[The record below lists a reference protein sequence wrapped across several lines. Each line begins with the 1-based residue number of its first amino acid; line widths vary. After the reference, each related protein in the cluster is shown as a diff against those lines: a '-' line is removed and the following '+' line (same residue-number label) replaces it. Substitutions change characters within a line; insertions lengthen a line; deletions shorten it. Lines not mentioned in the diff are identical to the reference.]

1 MSVNLI
7 ILLLISPLVGFLING
22 LFGRWL
28 RNTEKLSGWIACLA
42 VLVSL
47 ICSVI
52 VFTHVKGGAELN
64 QTLYQWIAAE
74 SHEYSKTE
82 LGSGESATPLFEWI
96 TGNFAFN
103 IGFHVDSLTAVML
116 LIITGIGFLIHVY
129 SIGYMHGDPG
139 YTRYF
144 AYLNLFVFA
153 MLILVLA
160 DNYLMMFVGWE
171 GVGLCSYLLIG
182 FWYEKKSATDA
193 GKKAF
198 IVNRIGDFGFLLGM
212 FTLFAA
218 FGTLDFIPIFE
229 QAEFFERAESTGSNL
244 VFGASTLAV
253 ATLLL
258 FVGAVGKSAQIP
270 LYVWLPDAMEGPTPV
285 SALIHAA
292 TMVTA
297 GVYMVARSSVLFDLA
312 GTGDVVAWIGVLT
325 AAFAAIM
332 ALAANDI
339 KRVLA
344 YSTVS
349 QLGYMFVGVGIGAY
363 ASGIFHLMTH
373 AFFKGLMFLTAG
385 SVMHAMSNELDMR
398 RMGGLRSKLPITH
411 ITFLV
416 GALAISGFPLLSG
429 FWSKDEILHSAWEKG
444 HPIIYVIGLVTAFL
458 TAFYMFRLIFGTFY
472 GKSRVDSQVHPH
484 ESPPIMWV
492 PLAILAIPSALIGLA
507 LLSWKGH
514 DSAFHHFIGGVFS
527 HHGEKAAHHADNV
540 LLFMAISSIVGIAGI
555 ALAWVKYRDWTPLAQ
570 PQSAIHKLAAE
581 KFYVD
586 EIYNAVFVQPIKKVS
601 QFVLWRGLD
610 VSIIDGTV
618 NGVAFVVRTVGG
630 SLRRFQTGV
639 VQSYIVSM
647 VIGIIIFLA
656 YYLFIR

>member
-7 ILLLISPLVGFLING
+7 ILLLISPLIGFLING
-22 LFGRWL
+22 LFGKWL
-28 RNTEKLSGWIACLA
+28 RNAEKVSGWIACFA
-42 VLVSL
+42 VLISFV
-47 ICSVI
+47 CSII
-52 VFTHVKGGAELN
+52 VFTHVNGGAVLN
-64 QTLYQWIAAE
+64 QTLYEWIA
-74 SHEYSKTE
+74 
-82 LGSGESATPLFEWI
+82 GES
-96 TGNFAFN
+96 FAFT

-129 SIGYMHGDPG
+129 SIGYMHGDAG

-218 FGTLDFIPIFE
+218 FGSLDFVPIFE
-229 QAEFFERAESTGSNL
+229 HAESGGFNQ

-297 GVYMVARSSVLFDLA
+297 GVYMVARSSVLFELA

-325 AAFAAIM
+325 AVFAAIM

-385 SVMHAMSNELDMR
+385 SVMHAISNELDMR
-398 RMGGLRSKLPITH
+398 KMGGLRLKLPITH
-411 ITFLV
+411 ATFLV

-429 FWSKDEILHSAWEKG
+429 FWSKDEILHSTWEKG
-444 HPIIYVIGLVTAFL
+444 HHVIYIIGLVTAFL

-472 GKSRVDSQVHPH
+472 GKSRVDSHVHPH
-484 ESPPIMWV
+484 ESPPVMWV

-514 DSAFHHFIGGVFS
+514 GSAFHHFIGGAFS

-540 LLFMAISSIVGIAGI
+540 LLFMVISSIVGIAGI

-586 EIYNAVFVQPIKKVS
+586 EIYNAVFVQPIKNIS
-601 QFVLWRGLD
+601 QFVLWRGMD
-610 VSIIDGTV
+610 VSIIDGFV
-618 NGVAFVVRTVGG
+618 NGVAFAVRAMGG

>member
-7 ILLLISPLVGFLING
+7 ILLLISPLIGFLING
-22 LFGRWL
+22 LFGKWL
-28 RNTEKLSGWIACLA
+28 RNAEKLSGWIACLA

-47 ICSVI
+47 ICSAI

-64 QTLYQWIAAE
+64 QTLYEWIA
-74 SHEYSKTE
+74 
-82 LGSGESATPLFEWI
+82 GES
-96 TGNFAFN
+96 FAFT

-129 SIGYMHGDPG
+129 SIGYMHGDTG

-218 FGTLDFIPIFE
+218 FGSLDFVPIFE
-229 QAEFFERAESTGSNL
+229 HAESGGFNQ

-297 GVYMVARSSVLFDLA
+297 GVYMVARSSVLFELA
-312 GTGDVVAWIGVLT
+312 GTGDVVAWVGVLT
-325 AAFAAIM
+325 AIFAAIM

-398 RMGGLRSKLPITH
+398 KMGGLRSKLPITH
-411 ITFLV
+411 VTFLV

-484 ESPPIMWV
+484 ESPPVMWV
-492 PLAILAIPSALIGLA
+492 PLAILAIPSAFIGLA
-507 LLSWKGH
+507 ILSWKGH
-514 DSAFHHFIGGVFS
+514 GSAFHHFIGGVFS
-527 HHGEKAAHHADNV
+527 HHGEKAARHADNV
-540 LLFMAISSIVGIAGI
+540 PLFMVISSIVGIAGI
-555 ALAWVKYRDWTPLAQ
+555 ALAWVKYRDWTPLTQ
-570 PQSAIHKLAAE
+570 PRSAIHKLAAD

-586 EIYNAVFVQPIKKVS
+586 EIYNAVFVQTIKNIS
-601 QFVLWRGLD
+601 QFVLWRGMD
-610 VSIIDGTV
+610 VSIIDGFV

-639 VQSYIVSM
+639 VQSYILSM

-656 YYLFIR
+656 YYLFIQ

>member
-1 MSVNLI
+1 MSINLI
-7 ILLLISPLVGFLING
+7 ILLLISPLIGFLING
-22 LFGRWL
+22 LFGKWL
-28 RNTEKLSGWIACLA
+28 RNAEKLSGWIACLA

-47 ICSVI
+47 ICSAI

-64 QTLYQWIAAE
+64 QTLYEWIA
-74 SHEYSKTE
+74 
-82 LGSGESATPLFEWI
+82 GES
-96 TGNFAFN
+96 FAFT
-103 IGFHVDSLTAVML
+103 IGFHVDSLTVVML
-116 LIITGIGFLIHVY
+116 LVITGIGFLIHVY
-129 SIGYMHGDPG
+129 SIGYMHGDTG

-218 FGTLDFIPIFE
+218 FGSLDFVPIFE
-229 QAEFFERAESTGSNL
+229 HAESGGFNQ

-297 GVYMVARSSVLFDLA
+297 GVYMVARSSVLFELA
-312 GTGDVVAWIGVLT
+312 GTGDVVAWVGVLT
-325 AAFAAIM
+325 AIFAAIM

-398 RMGGLRSKLPITH
+398 KMGGLRSKLPITH
-411 ITFLV
+411 VTFLV

-484 ESPPIMWV
+484 ESPPVMWV
-492 PLAILAIPSALIGLA
+492 PLAILAIPSAFIGLA
-507 LLSWKGH
+507 ILSWKGH
-514 DSAFHHFIGGVFS
+514 GSAFHHFIGGVFS

-540 LLFMAISSIVGIAGI
+540 PLFMVISSIVGIAGI

-570 PQSAIHKLAAE
+570 PRSAIHKLAAD

-586 EIYNAVFVQPIKKVS
+586 EIYNAVFVQPIKNIS
-601 QFVLWRGLD
+601 QFVLWRGMD
-610 VSIIDGTV
+610 VSIIDGFV

-639 VQSYIVSM
+639 VQSYILSM

-656 YYLFIR
+656 YYLFIQ

>member
-7 ILLLISPLVGFLING
+7 VLLLISPLAGFLING
-22 LFGRWL
+22 LFGKWL

-312 GTGDVVAWIGVLT
+312 GTGDVVAWVGVLT
-325 AAFAAIM
+325 AVFAAIM

-398 RMGGLRSKLPITH
+398 KMGGLRSKLPITH

-484 ESPPIMWV
+484 ESPPVMWV

>member
-7 ILLLISPLVGFLING
+7 ILLLISPLIGFLING
-22 LFGRWL
+22 LFGKWL
-28 RNTEKLSGWIACLA
+28 RNAEKVSGWIACFA
-42 VLVSL
+42 VLISFV
-47 ICSVI
+47 CSII
-52 VFTHVKGGAELN
+52 VFTHVNGGAVLN
-64 QTLYQWIAAE
+64 QTLYEWIA
-74 SHEYSKTE
+74 
-82 LGSGESATPLFEWI
+82 GES
-96 TGNFAFN
+96 FAFT

-129 SIGYMHGDPG
+129 SIGYMHGDAG

-218 FGTLDFIPIFE
+218 FGSLDFVPIFE
-229 QAEFFERAESTGSNL
+229 HAESGGFNQ

-297 GVYMVARSSVLFDLA
+297 GVYMVARSSVLFELA

-325 AAFAAIM
+325 AVFAAII

-385 SVMHAMSNELDMR
+385 SVMHAISNELDMR
-398 RMGGLRSKLPITH
+398 KMGGLRLKLPITH
-411 ITFLV
+411 ATFLV

-429 FWSKDEILHSAWEKG
+429 FWSKDEILHSTWEKG
-444 HPIIYVIGLVTAFL
+444 HHVIYIIGLVTAFL

-472 GKSRVDSQVHPH
+472 GKSRVDSHVHPH
-484 ESPPIMWV
+484 ESPPVMWV

-514 DSAFHHFIGGVFS
+514 GSAFHHFIGGAFS

-540 LLFMAISSIVGIAGI
+540 LLFMVISSIVGIAGI

-586 EIYNAVFVQPIKKVS
+586 EIYNAVFVQPIKNIS
-601 QFVLWRGLD
+601 QIVLWRGMD
-610 VSIIDGTV
+610 VSIIDGFV
-618 NGVAFVVRTVGG
+618 NGVAFAVRAMGG

>member
-7 ILLLISPLVGFLING
+7 ILLLISPLIGFLING
-22 LFGRWL
+22 LFGKWL
-28 RNTEKLSGWIACLA
+28 RNAEKLSGWIACLA

-47 ICSVI
+47 ICSAI

-64 QTLYQWIAAE
+64 QTLYEWIA
-74 SHEYSKTE
+74 
-82 LGSGESATPLFEWI
+82 GES
-96 TGNFAFN
+96 FAFT
-103 IGFHVDSLTAVML
+103 IGFHVDSLTVVML

-129 SIGYMHGDPG
+129 SIGYMHGDSG

-218 FGTLDFIPIFE
+218 FGSLDFVPIFE
-229 QAEFFERAESTGSNL
+229 HAESGGFNQ

-297 GVYMVARSSVLFDLA
+297 GVYMVARSSVLFELA
-312 GTGDVVAWIGVLT
+312 GTGDVVAWVGVLT
-325 AAFAAIM
+325 AIFAAIM

-398 RMGGLRSKLPITH
+398 KMGGLRSKLPITH
-411 ITFLV
+411 VTFLV

-484 ESPPIMWV
+484 ESPPVMWV
-492 PLAILAIPSALIGLA
+492 PLAILAIPSAFIGLA
-507 LLSWKGH
+507 ILSWKGH
-514 DSAFHHFIGGVFS
+514 GSAFHHFIGGVFS
-527 HHGEKAAHHADNV
+527 HHGEKAARHADNV
-540 LLFMAISSIVGIAGI
+540 PLFMVISSIVGIAGI
-555 ALAWVKYRDWTPLAQ
+555 ALAWVKYRDWTPLTQ
-570 PQSAIHKLAAE
+570 PRSAIHKLAAD

-586 EIYNAVFVQPIKKVS
+586 EIYNAVFVQTIKNIS
-601 QFVLWRGLD
+601 QFVLWRGMD
-610 VSIIDGTV
+610 VSIIDGFV

-639 VQSYIVSM
+639 VQSYILSM

-656 YYLFIR
+656 YYLFIQ

>member
-1 MSVNLI
+1 MSINLI
-7 ILLLISPLVGFLING
+7 VVLLISPLIGFLING
-22 LFGRWL
+22 LFGKWL
-28 RNTEKLSGWIACLA
+28 RNAEKLSGWIACLA
-42 VLVSL
+42 VLISF

-52 VFTHVKGGAELN
+52 VFTHIKGGAELN
-64 QTLYQWIAAE
+64 LTLYEWIVAE

-82 LGSGESATPLFEWI
+82 LGSRESATPLFEWI
-96 TGNFAFN
+96 TSRFAFN
-103 IGFHVDSLTAVML
+103 IGLHVDSLTAVML

-129 SIGYMHGDPG
+129 SIGYMHGDTG

-229 QAEFFERAESTGSNL
+229 HAESGSFNQ

-297 GVYMVARSSVLFDLA
+297 GVYMVARSSVLFELA

-325 AAFAAIM
+325 ALFAAIM

-385 SVMHAMSNELDMR
+385 SVMHALSNELDMR
-398 RMGGLRSKLPITH
+398 KMGGLRSKLPITH
-411 ITFLV
+411 VTFLV

-472 GKSRVDSQVHPH
+472 GNSRVDSDVHPH
-484 ESPPIMWV
+484 ESPPVMWV

-514 DSAFHHFIGGVFS
+514 DSAFHHFIGGAFA

-555 ALAWVKYRDWTPLAQ
+555 ALAWVKYRDWTPLVG
-570 PQSAIHKLAAE
+570 PRSAMHKLAAE

-586 EIYNAVFVQPIKKVS
+586 EIYNAVFVQPIKNAS
-601 QFVLWRGLD
+601 QFVLWRGVD
-610 VSIIDGTV
+610 VSIIDGIV